1 MLRGIFSEMMK
12 MNKIMLCRQ
21 FFTSDNFVAVGGNI
35 YNMYGNMLSVWV
47 CQRKHGTYEI
57 IVKLHSAEY
66 RHNYPAFSE
75 FVKRQKKLRNSCSG
89 QYANKYQKADV
100 HKNASNKKSPLFI
113 IRKEEIFVNQYY

>member
-1 MLRGIFSEMMK
+1 MMK

-21 FFTSDNFVAVGGNI
+21 FFAADNLVAVGGNI

-75 FVKRQKKLRNSCSG
+75 FVKRQKKLRNSCGG
-89 QYANKYQKADV
+89 QYANKDQKADV
-100 HKNASNKKSPLFI
+100 HKNASNKKISSFHYTK
-113 IRKEEIFVNQYY
+113 RGDFC